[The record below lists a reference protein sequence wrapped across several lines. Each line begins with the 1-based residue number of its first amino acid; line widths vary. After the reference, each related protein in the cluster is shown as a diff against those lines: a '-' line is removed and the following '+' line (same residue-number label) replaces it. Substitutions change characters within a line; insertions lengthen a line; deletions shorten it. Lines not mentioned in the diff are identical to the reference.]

1 MGGLSAGRVQSVAVK
16 LICDRQREIDSF
28 EAEEYWTITA
38 NLLSPEKEEFTA
50 ELVSLGENKVEL
62 KMKQRQKQLPR
73 P

>member
-1 MGGLSAGRVQSVAVK
+1 MAVK